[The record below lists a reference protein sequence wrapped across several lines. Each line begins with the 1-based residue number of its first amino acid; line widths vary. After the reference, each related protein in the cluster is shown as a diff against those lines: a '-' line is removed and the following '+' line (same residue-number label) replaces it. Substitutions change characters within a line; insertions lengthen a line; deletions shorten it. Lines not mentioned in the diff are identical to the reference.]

1 MASPYVITIS
11 DGSGTE
17 DIVQATY
24 TVTATVTGYNDLSIL
39 PATQTITA
47 ASDYSFTI
55 AATGTLTL
63 HVTVEGTDIGTAI
76 VGATFARCDSLGTAH
91 GSEVTS
97 DVNGDAVFPYV
108 PFDATTPPSVYYRQT
123 DSDGNHDFD
132 NTLQTT
138 TLTLSGKIIEIAN
151 PVPGTKTINLTD
163 VNYTGLPIEDGFLTL
178 T

>member
-1 MASPYVITIS
+1 MASPYVITIT
-11 DGSGTE
+11 DGVGTE
-17 DIVQATY
+17 NIVQATY

-47 ASDYSFTI
+47 AGTYGFTI

-63 HVTVEGTDIGTAI
+63 HVTVEGTDIGTPI
-76 VGATFARCDSLGTAH
+76 VGATFARCDSGSGAH
-91 GSEVTS
+91 GSEVTT
-97 DVNGDAVFPYV
+97 DGDGNAVFPYV

-123 DSDGNHDFD
+123 ASDGDHDFD
-132 NTLQTT
+132 ATLQTT

-151 PVPGTKTINLTD
+151 PVPGAKTINLTD
-163 VNYTGLPIEDGFLTL
+163 VNYTGLPIEDGTLTL